1 MGVIRMALLKGEE
14 IRNIPVSQGIIKNT
28 QYVIMGMILA
38 TIAIGVVTGYYYDN
52 KEYITMFV
60 PLSIAFVTTFIAYM
74 FIDLRSELVAEN
86 KEKAMYLCRVYFLV
100 LLATAV
106 CIGIITGYYYDNKEY
121 VTMFIPLL
129 VAFICVC
136 SGYLFIEIRGELEAD
151 KLVDPY

>member
-1 MGVIRMALLKGEE
+1 MAILRGEE
-14 IRNIPVSQGIIKNT
+14 IRKLPVSQGIIANT
-28 QYVIMGMILA
+28 QYVVWGMILA

-52 KEYITMFV
+52 AEYVTMFV

-74 FIDLRSELVAEN
+74 FIDLRSELVANN

-106 CIGIITGYYYDNKEY
+106 CIGMITGYFYDNEEY
-121 VTMFIPLL
+121 VTMFIPLF

-151 KLVDPY
+151 KLVDAY